1 MHTFCPLNK
10 VIHSLNNR
18 TQRFPLAFSRVGED
32 MGGGGE
38 GRGGAVGERDSVE
51 LYFVQGKIFSILLN

>member
-1 MHTFCPLNK
+1 MRTFCPLNK

-32 MGGGGE
+32 MGGGG
-38 GRGGAVGERDSVE
+38 GAVGERDSVE
-51 LYFVQGKIFSILLN
+51 LYFLQGKIFSILLN